1 MKFDKWI
8 SLAVLISLTL
18 SACAVEPAPIPFTQS
33 PAGSDGQPAEST
45 ATSQPASESEPTPSP
60 VVDSSPKE
68 PIQLIPTE
76 SPTAPE
82 ELITGETPQG
92 ILDMILADAVKNT
105 GAEIQNIEILRSQ
118 AVTWPDG
125 SLGCP
130 QEGMAYIQVLI
141 EGYWVVLKIDGLE
154 YDYRVS
160 ENGNF
165 TLCKDSLQPEIL
177 PENQPDQPTT
187 DRVDQ

>member
-8 SLAVLISLTL
+8 SLAALIAITL
-18 SACAVEPAPIPFTQS
+18 SACAVEPAPFPSPQD
-33 PAGSDGQPAEST
+33 PAGSNSQPAEST
-45 ATSQPASESEPTPSP
+45 AASQPASENESTPSP
-60 VVDSSPKE
+60 AVDSSPKE
-68 PIQLIPTE
+68 PVQLFPTE
-76 SPTAPE
+76 SPTVPE
-82 ELITGETPQG
+82 ELLTGETPQS

-105 GAEIQNIEILRSQ
+105 ATDLQNIEIIRSQ

-130 QEGMAYIQVLI
+130 QQGMAYIQVLI

-160 ENGNF
+160 DNGNF
-165 TLCKDSLQPEIL
+165 ILCKDSLQPEIL
-177 PENQPDQPTT
+177 PENQPDQPN
-187 DRVDQ
+187 DRVDE